1 MSFVILILTFLLL
14 KTLSI
19 ITDKFYIDFIVT
31 DFIILTLLTII
42 VNITKLNINP
52 WLVNL
57 GLLII
62 MTIIIKNKSIIRLN
76 YKRYIDF
83 IVTVVI
89 SLLIIF
95 IQYRYFDG
103 VDINLFPS
111 IRNNFT
117 TVINFFYYGK
127 LPFNFLFSSIFTS
140 LIPLGSVNS
149 VEIINTY
156 CFIANLTFFFTI
168 SALVVKIYQCKSTE
182 YTLIALLLSLTYLIS
197 PAGLVYNYLDLIWML
212 IPTTLLTL
220 NNVDRYSIIYVLFS
234 TLISLPA
241 TIVILA
247 FTVIKRLLDSRK
259 CIIGFIL
266 ALIIIFTVCITS
278 TTRISPMSLLMA
290 AKSNE
295 MLPMFYL
302 NRKTIVITAGFI
314 FIYSFNSISKIKSS
328 QKLTINFSK
337 LSFLLIVL
345 VTLLSGDTLLFT
357 CVSYVF
363 LNPQTFVDEF
373 NNLSSGILSDYM
385 NVTNVPI
392 CCILLFM
399 WVISHAFSFNPYGL
413 TNRALNNIYLDQ
425 QVENMY
431 QFIND
436 KYGYDISIKSNL
448 LSTSCYFINSNTSNS
463 QQLLIHNKD
472 NELFNNDNYV
482 EITTFDN
489 FTLYK
494 YIN

>member
-31 DFIILTLLTII
+31 DFIVLTLLTII
-42 VNITKLNINP
+42 ENITKLNINP

-95 IQYRYFDG
+95 IQYRYFNG

-117 TVINFFYYGK
+117 TVLNFFYYGK

-140 LIPLGSVNS
+140 LIPLDSVNS

-266 ALIIIFTVCITS
+266 ALIIIFTYAS
-278 TTRISPMSLLMA
+278 HQQTRISPMSLLMA

-314 FIYSFNSISKIKSS
+314 FIYFNSISKIKSS
-328 QKLTINFSK
+328 QKLSINFSK

-373 NNLSSGILSDYM
+373 NNLSSGILSDYI

-425 QVENMY
+425 QVEDMY

-436 KYGYDISIKSNL
+436 NYGYDISIKSNL
-448 LSTSCYFINSNTSNS
+448 LSTGGYFINSNTSNS
-463 QQLLIHNKD
+463 QQLIID
-472 NELFNNDNYV
+472 NNDNDSFNYDNYV

-494 YIN
+494 YNN